1 MQDLADVS
9 SDTAMENTTDKVSKY
24 AWYVAILFAVFF
36 VFSFVDRQII
46 GILVPGMKQEIGLT
60 DLQLSYIGGL
70 SFVLFYTIFGIPM
83 GRMADSYNR
92 KWLIIFGV
100 VVWTVSTAACG
111 IADSYWEL
119 LALRMGVGLGEA
131 ALAPCAYSMLAD
143 IFPRKRLTIA
153 ISICTMGGA
162 FGFGFAFLGGAWV
175 LGWANE
181 LVGDQG
187 FIQLAMLGELTP
199 WRIVFLA
206 VGLPGLALSVL
217 LFTVKEPQRS
227 GHHAGVESAVPSISQ
242 VVAYFREHWR
252 VFLGIYVGV
261 GCLNL
266 GSYGAAFWDIT
277 FFDRT
282 YGWPPEESGILY
294 GIAATTGQ
302 FVGALIGGL
311 VTDRISAKMG
321 RDAKILILIFIA
333 FVSMWLRL
341 FYPLMPSHTSALILA
356 MPTFLLTGA
365 TFGVAAAA
373 LQLASPARMRGQITA
388 VYFFAQSLIGLGLGP
403 TLVAFLTEKVFDD
416 LSMLRYSLVIVGSLG
431 LAVATSMFYLARKPY
446 HTALADAE
454 AIDRV

>member
-1 MQDLADVS
+1 MS
-9 SDTAMENTTDKVSKY
+9 SVDSPSEKISAY

-46 GILVPGMKQEIGLT
+46 GILVPGMKEEIGLS

-70 SFVLFYTIFGIPM
+70 SFVLFYTIFGIPL

-92 KWLIIFGV
+92 KWLIFAGV
-100 VVWTVSTAACG
+100 VIWTVATAACG
-111 IADSYWEL
+111 
-119 LALRMGVGLGEA
+119 
-131 ALAPCAYSMLAD
+131 LAD

-175 LGWANE
+175 LGWAND
-181 LVGDQG
+181 LVADQG
-187 FIQLAMLGELTP
+187 YVQVALFGDLTP

-206 VGLPGLALSVL
+206 VGLPGLFLSLL
-217 LFTVKEPQRS
+217 LFTVREPQRTGQADS
-227 GHHAGVESAVPSISQ
+227 HNAVPSIPQ
-242 VVAYFREHWR
+242 VIAYVRTHWR

-261 GCLNL
+261 GCLNM
-266 GSYGAAFWDIT
+266 GSYAGAFWDIT

-311 VTDRISAKMG
+311 VTDRISAKVG
-321 RDAKILILIFIA
+321 RDAKMLILLTIA
-333 FVSMWLRL
+333 FLSLWLRL
-341 FYPLMPSHTSALILA
+341 IYPLMPSHTLALLVS
-356 MPTFLLTGA
+356 MPTQLLTGA

-388 VYFFAQSLIGLGLGP
+388 VYFFVQSLISLGLGP
-403 TLVAFLTEKVFDD
+403 TLVTLLTEKAFAD
-416 LSMLRYSLVIVGSLG
+416 LSMIRYSLSIVGTFG
-431 LAVATSMFYLARKPY
+431 LTLATLMFFMARKAY

-454 AIDRV
+454 AIDKV